1 MTLILTSGMVV
12 TRAQLRF
19 PKRLDLSIP
28 QYKGISAENSG
39 PQVLDNNT
47 LENFCVDV
55 SVFSPLKFKETK
67 RERFSLEIKF
77 ESFGYI
83 LAAVVSRSS
92 SSPVKRSGSR
102 FVWR

>member
-1 MTLILTSGMVV
+1 MIVV
-12 TRAQLRF
+12 TEGQLRF
-19 PKRLDLSIP
+19 PKRLDLSLP
-28 QYKGISAENSG
+28 QSRSYKDISAENSG
-39 PQVLDNNT
+39 PQVLENNT

>member
-1 MTLILTSGMVV
+1 MILISVIVV

-28 QYKGISAENSG
+28 QYKDISEENSG

-67 RERFSLEIKF
+67 RERFFLEIELENF
-77 ESFGYI
+77 
-83 LAAVVSRSS
+83 
-92 SSPVKRSGSR
+92 
-102 FVWR
+102 